1 MRISKVI
8 FICCF
13 LLPFLASC
21 TRDEIEDNSYP
32 LAEYDGTGVLFRL
45 KAEAFDDTGSAT
57 RTVDLTAPFDTLC
70 AYVLKEGQIDIDREV
85 KFPDPATIMVEG
97 LETGTYNLLILAM
110 KGNYKEDGARIHKIE
125 KSSSPWLSFPENT
138 PAKPLKAQY
147 YYTNHKFSVINGKI
161 KIEEIRIFQAVGLVS
176 FDIQYKSDYVRK
188 SVHDCHFIPSE
199 DSRSYSALHADGSHS
214 GQRSIASFS
223 LSEQKQCLFFP
234 TVKDG
239 FSGQVVVNT
248 MNHRKE
254 SFDTEYDAKATL
266 DAARH
271 STIHVQAVHPE
282 DNVGTNLADELT
294 PLNYYTILS
303 DEEPAS
309 VYTNANLRSFYI
321 TQPLQINME
330 NDSLHMRFYSPV
342 GIKEVT
348 VMAKSPTMDEYV
360 EFVYID
366 DIPAFA
372 DIKTSIKVLEKG
384 LYRTESGKVL
394 QFSAEEM
401 NPASLSLKIACN
413 DPYWT
418 KISQIKAKWYI
429 KFVLNGGNPVTG
441 TPNKNWWGIR
451 PVHCREA
458 VALFLNIGYMCTL
471 EKFQQR
477 VSTFQ
482 GTFLDNNR
490 YPVDTSTLISRLENL
505 SGFDIGLIY
514 SGNGVSGLGGGRTW
528 GVYQKSF
535 LYHYENSGGCCSTI
549 FHELGHCLGY
559 NHNSTMTYGQWAS
572 GCADVFYKNNIK
584 DFPVN
589 SHTILKSR
597 SNPNIY

>member
-1 MRISKVI
+1 MRISRVI

-32 LAEYDGTGVLFRL
+32 LSEYDGTGVLFRL
-45 KAEAFDDTGSAT
+45 KAESFDDTGSAT

-70 AYVLKEGQIDIDREV
+70 AYILKEGQIDIDREV

-97 LETGTYNLLILAM
+97 LETGTYSLLVLAM
-110 KGNYKEDGARIHKIE
+110 KGNYEADGARIHKIE

-138 PAKPLKAQY
+138 SAKPLKAQY

-161 KIEEIRIFQAVGLVS
+161 KIEEIRIPQAVGMVS
-176 FDIQYKSDYVRK
+176 FDVQYKSDYVRK
-188 SVHDCHFIPSE
+188 SVHDCQFIPSE

-223 LSEQKQCLFFP
+223 LSEQKQFLFFP
-234 TVKDG
+234 TAKDG

-248 MNHRKE
+248 INHRKE
-254 SFDTEYDAKATL
+254 SVGTEYDAKATL
-266 DAARH
+266 DAAKH

-294 PLNYYTILS
+294 SLNYYTILS

-309 VYTNANLRSFYI
+309 VYANANQRSFRI
-321 TQPLQINME
+321 AEPLQINME
-330 NDSLHMRFYSPV
+330 KDSLHMRFYSPV

-384 LYRTESGKVL
+384 VYRTESGKVQ

-401 NPASLSLKIACN
+401 KPASLS
-413 DPYWT
+413 
-418 KISQIKAKWYI
+418 
-429 KFVLNGGNPVTG
+429 F
-441 TPNKNWWGIR
+441 KNWRGIR

-471 EKFQQR
+471 ENFQKR
-477 VSTFQ
+477 ISTFQ
-482 GTFLDNNR
+482 GVLLDNNKNA
-490 YPVDTSTLISRLENL
+490 VDTSKIISRLENL
-505 SGFDIGLIY
+505 SGFDIGLVY
-514 SGNGVSGLGGGRTW
+514 AGNGVAGLGGGRTW

-535 LYHYENSGGCCSTI
+535 LYHYENSGGCCTTI

-559 NHNSTMTYGQWAS
+559 SHNSTMTYGQWAS
-572 GCADVFYKNNIK
+572 GCADVFYKNNIN

>member
-1 MRISKVI
+1 M
-8 FICCF
+8 
-13 LLPFLASC
+13 
-21 TRDEIEDNSYP
+21 
-32 LAEYDGTGVLFRL
+32 
-45 KAEAFDDTGSAT
+45 
-57 RTVDLTAPFDTLC
+57 
-70 AYVLKEGQIDIDREV
+70 
-85 KFPDPATIMVEG
+85 
-97 LETGTYNLLILAM
+97 
-110 KGNYKEDGARIHKIE
+110 
-125 KSSSPWLSFPENT
+125 
-138 PAKPLKAQY
+138 
-147 YYTNHKFSVINGKI
+147 
-161 KIEEIRIFQAVGLVS
+161 VS
-176 FDIQYKSDYVRK
+176 FDVQYKSDYVRK
-188 SVHDCHFIPSE
+188 SVHDCLFIPSE

-223 LSEQKQCLFFP
+223 LSEQKQFLFFP
-234 TVKDG
+234 TAKDG

-248 MNHRKE
+248 INHRKE
-254 SFDTEYDAKATL
+254 SVGTEYDTKATL
-266 DAARH
+266 DAAKH
-271 STIHVQAVHPE
+271 STVHVQAVHPE

-294 PLNYYTILS
+294 SLNYYTILT

-309 VYTNANLRSFYI
+309 VYANANQRSFRI
-321 TQPLQINME
+321 AEPLQINME
-330 NDSLHMRFYSPV
+330 KDSLHMRFYSPV

-366 DIPAFA
+366 NIPAFA
-372 DIKTSIKVLEKG
+372 DIKTSIKVLKKG
-384 LYRTESGKVL
+384 VYRTESGKVQ

-401 NPASLSLKIACN
+401 KPASLSFKIACN

-418 KISQIKAKWYI
+418 KISRIKAKWYI
-429 KFVLNGGNPVTG
+429 KFVLNGGDPVTG
-441 TPNKNWWGIR
+441 VPNKNWRGIR

-458 VALFLNIGYMCTL
+458 VALYLNIGYMCTL
-471 EKFQQR
+471 ENFQKR

-482 GTFLDNNR
+482 GVLLDNNKKAI
-490 YPVDTSTLISRLENL
+490 DTSKIISRLENL
-505 SGFDIGLIY
+505 SGFDIGLVHT
-514 SGNGVSGLGGGRTW
+514 GNGVAGLGGGRTW

-535 LYHYENSGGCCSTI
+535 LYHYENSGGCCTTI

-559 NHNSTMTYGQWAS
+559 SHNSTMTYGQWAS